1 MLLRGLFRRCA
12 WCGGKGAFFTS
23 WYGKGDR
30 CRTCGLNWQRNLE
43 GFELGAATMGV
54 FITFG
59 SIIVWMIVSVLT
71 GVALV
76 PLLVV
81 AGVIAVIFPIAFTR
95 TPTRSGSGWTSSS
108 ADPLRRTWT
117 RPKRPSRAD
126 FARKLSLPRGGTGF
140 PHGPRT
146 RVLDRTSVRSYSLVV
161 RTHTHSLQSRVLLQ
175 QGNHRK
181 GTDQ

>member
-1 MLLRGLFRRCA
+1 MNSLLRHERPALPLMILRGLFRRCA

-59 SIIVWMIVSVLT
+59 SIIVWMIISVLA

-81 AGVIAVIFPIAFTR
+81 AGVIAVTFPIAFYPNTYTVWFGVDLFIR
-95 TPTRSGSGWTSSS
+95 
-108 ADPLRRTWT
+108 
-117 RPKRPSRAD
+117 KPSDEDLDEAEK
-126 FARKLSLPRGGTGF
+126 AIRG
-140 PHGPRT
+140 
-146 RVLDRTSVRSYSLVV
+146 
-161 RTHTHSLQSRVLLQ
+161 
-175 QGNHRK
+175 
-181 GTDQ
+181 